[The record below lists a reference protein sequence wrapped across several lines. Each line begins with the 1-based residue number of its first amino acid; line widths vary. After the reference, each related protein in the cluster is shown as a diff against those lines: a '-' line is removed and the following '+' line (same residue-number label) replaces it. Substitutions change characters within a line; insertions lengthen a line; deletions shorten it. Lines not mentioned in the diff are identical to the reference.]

1 MKLLIINPG
10 STSTKLALYDG
21 AKKLLQENLEHDAAA
36 LQQYHG
42 IGDQVPMR
50 LAVIRDFLDR
60 SGVHPEE
67 LAAVIGRGGLVFG
80 LKTGGYLVNED
91 LCHAL
96 VDDDLSQ
103 PHASNL
109 GGLLAREI
117 AAWKR
122 KVSSVWDQIRVID
135 VQRVKIDNKAIFVGE
150 KYHFE
155 VTVDIVS
162 LRPEDIGVEMV
173 IAQQIVGGQNANVMR
188 TIGLKHT
195 KTEGSRVTYALDYT
209 PDEAGTFDVALRIF
223 PENPHLPHRMDFALV
238 KWA

>member
-91 LCHAL
+91 LAMPL
-96 VDDDLSQ
+96 WTTTS
-103 PHASNL
+103 ASRTPRT
-109 GGLLAREI
+109 LAACWPAR
-117 AAWKR
+117 
-122 KVSSVWDQIRVID
+122 
-135 VQRVKIDNKAIFVGE
+135 
-150 KYHFE
+150 
-155 VTVDIVS
+155 S
-162 LRPEDIGVEMV
+162 LRRSASPPIS
-173 IAQQIVGGQNANVMR
+173 
-188 TIGLKHT
+188 TTL
-195 KTEGSRVTYALDYT
+195 
-209 PDEAGTFDVALRIF
+209 
-223 PENPHLPHRMDFALV
+223 
-238 KWA
+238 

>member
-117 AAWKR
+117 ARAAR
-122 KVSSVWDQIRVID
+122 HSRLYLRRRD
-135 VQRVKIDNKAIFVGE
+135 VGRADGRCQD
-150 KYHFE
+150 
-155 VTVDIVS
+155 
-162 LRPEDIGVEMV
+162 
-173 IAQQIVGGQNANVMR
+173 
-188 TIGLKHT
+188 
-195 KTEGSRVTYALDYT
+195 
-209 PDEAGTFDVALRIF
+209 
-223 PENPHLPHRMDFALV
+223 HRLCRY
-238 KWA
+238 

>member
-91 LCHAL
+91 LCHAHAPCTAPAPPKRWPPPRCGSGEI
-96 VDDDLSQ
+96 VLS
-103 PHASNL
+103 
-109 GGLLAREI
+109 
-117 AAWKR
+117 
-122 KVSSVWDQIRVID
+122 
-135 VQRVKIDNKAIFVGE
+135 
-150 KYHFE
+150 
-155 VTVDIVS
+155 T
-162 LRPEDIGVEMV
+162 
-173 IAQQIVGGQNANVMR
+173 
-188 TIGLKHT
+188 
-195 KTEGSRVTYALDYT
+195 
-209 PDEAGTFDVALRIF
+209 
-223 PENPHLPHRMDFALV
+223 
-238 KWA
+238 

>member
-80 LKTGGYLVNED
+80 LKTD
-91 LCHAL
+91 
-96 VDDDLSQ
+96 
-103 PHASNL
+103 
-109 GGLLAREI
+109 
-117 AAWKR
+117 R
-122 KVSSVWDQIRVID
+122 KSVV
-135 VQRVKIDNKAIFVGE
+135 
-150 KYHFE
+150 
-155 VTVDIVS
+155 
-162 LRPEDIGVEMV
+162 
-173 IAQQIVGGQNANVMR
+173 
-188 TIGLKHT
+188 
-195 KTEGSRVTYALDYT
+195 
-209 PDEAGTFDVALRIF
+209 
-223 PENPHLPHRMDFALV
+223 
-238 KWA
+238 